1 MDGDGGLFWQH
12 CQLGIDEWFVCG
24 TGVSGAWMEGHGR
37 HEARE
42 AGGDQ
47 SMKGLPSPAGRA

>member
-12 CQLGIDEWFVCG
+12 CQLGIDEWFG
-24 TGVSGAWMEGHGR
+24 GGIGVSGAWMEGHGR
-37 HEARE
+37 HEARG

-47 SMKGLPSPAGRA
+47 FSS